1 MAEGKTYT
9 TFGGVGHGEYEEK
22 RSVFIGSAAHTA
34 TEDEAKAFI
43 AGIKKKYSDAR
54 HNAWAYMMSEC
65 GIARFT
71 DDGEPQGTAGAPILN
86 VIKGSGAVDCAVV
99 VTRYFGGILLGT
111 GGLVRAY
118 TEAARLA
125 VLDARVVTYR
135 EYTELSVTVSYA
147 EYQRL
152 SPELARFGALTDSTD
167 FGAEVTVRAAVLST
181 SADAFCERISEITS
195 GKGRTV
201 RTGKRFDA

>member
-9 TFGGVGHGEYEEK
+9 TLGGVGRGEYEEK

-111 GGLVRAY
+111 GGLVHAY
-118 TEAARLA
+118 GEAAKLA
-125 VLDARVVTYR
+125 VADAGVVTYR
-135 EYTELSVTVSYA
+135 EYAELSFTVSYSD
-147 EYQRL
+147 YQRL
-152 SPELARFGALTDSTD
+152 SAELSRAGAITDSVD
-167 FGAEVTVRAAVLST
+167 YGEAVTVRAAVLSEA
-181 SADAFCERISEITS
+181 ADAFAARASEVTS
-195 GKGRTV
+195 GRAKIERLGA
-201 RTGKRFDA
+201 RFDA

>member
-1 MAEGKTYT
+1 MAEAKTYT
-9 TFGGVGHGEYEEK
+9 TLGKFGQGEYEEK
-22 RSVFIGSAAHTA
+22 RSVFIGSAAHV
-34 TEDEAKAFI
+34 ENEEAAREFV

-54 HNAWAYMMSEC
+54 HNAWAYLMTEG

-71 DDGEPQGTAGAPILN
+71 DDSEPQGTAGAPILN
-86 VIKGSGAVDCAVV
+86 VIKGSGAFDCAVV

-125 VLDARVVTYR
+125 VADAGVVTYR
-135 EYTELSVTVSYA
+135 EYTELEVVVSYS

-152 SPELARFGALTDSTD
+152 TPELARFAALTDSVD
-167 FGAEVTVRAAVLST
+167 FGAEVTVRAAVLSET
-181 SADAFCERISEITS
+181 ADAFAARVSELTS
-195 GKGRTV
+195 GKGRIS
-201 RTGKRFDA
+201 RTGVRFDA